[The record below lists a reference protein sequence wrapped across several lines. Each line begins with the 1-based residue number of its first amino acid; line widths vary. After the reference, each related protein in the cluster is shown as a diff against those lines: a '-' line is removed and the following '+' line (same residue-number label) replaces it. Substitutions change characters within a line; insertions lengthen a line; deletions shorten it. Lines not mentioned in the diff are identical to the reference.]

1 MTHMKALLAGTAVA
15 AMTALS
21 VAAVS
26 AAPGQTPS
34 GDEAA
39 TARSAHSHMHKVR
52 DDGHGWRGRH
62 DCGARAGGYMERQ
75 VNVIEGLMAFS
86 PEQKAAWTELKT
98 AMDAGKETIKKSCE
112 ARKDQEKPKNAV
124 ERFNRFETAMST
136 RLEVMRSV
144 TPSFEK
150 FYATLSEKQQ
160 KAVDGLFSRGHRS
173 HRGHRG

>member
-39 TARSAHSHMHKVR
+39 AARSAHSHMHKVR
-52 DDGHGWRGRH
+52 GEGHGWRGR
-62 DCGARAGGYMERQ
+62 DCSARAGGYMGRQ
-75 VNVIEGLMAFS
+75 VNVIEGLMTFS
-86 PEQKAAWTELKT
+86 SEQKAAWSELKT

-144 TPSFEK
+144 KPSFEK
-150 FYATLSEKQQ
+150 FYSTLSEKQQ
-160 KAVDGLFSRGHRS
+160 KAVDGLFTRGHRGHRS
-173 HRGHRG
+173 HRG